1 VKLSYADNCC
11 ILQNTMTTG
20 SWLLFLMV
28 WQIAFAGKVPKIG
41 QGYPE
46 PGVILAPAFCRVSVL
61 IKRVRIA

>member
-1 VKLSYADNCC
+1 
-11 ILQNTMTTG
+11 MTTG